1 MAKNLTKGLSLLE
14 SKNKKKFYKIL
25 IIQFL
30 KSLFDIFGVAS
41 IIPLIYLLVES
52 DKFIVFYN
60 NKISSYNLNFLYF
73 DNFQSLLI
81 FIILFLFIFFF
92 IKFLFSVFAFNY
104 EIKWQQ
110 KLITKLCTKLFSSYL
125 KLDIE
130 KFVSKKIQI

>member
-1 MAKNLTKGLSLLE
+1 MTSKYFNEESFAKKLLNKYIILLGRNGKKNLTKGLSLLE

-92 IKFLFSVFAFNY
+92 IKFCSRFLH
-104 EIKWQQ
+104 
-110 KLITKLCTKLFSSYL
+110 LIMR
-125 KLDIE
+125 
-130 KFVSKKIQI
+130 